1 MKYLLPEIICKIKRL
16 DLRAKLVVEGFLSG
30 LHKSPYKGQAIEFA
44 DYRPYLPGD
53 ELKRIDWKIFA
64 KTDRFWVREY
74 EEETNLRA
82 YLFLDISSSM
92 QYKSKEIN
100 KFEYASFLAAAFAY
114 LLFKQHDSIG
124 LALFNKDEHKYLPP
138 QFSKFHLAKIFETIE
153 NTKPEGETDIYK
165 SLTELGKK
173 IKKRGLIIIF
183 SDFFD
188 KKENVLKGLKNLRH
202 KKNEVLVFHI
212 IDPNEINLNY
222 NEPLIFKDL
231 ETKRE
236 ISLDPRGIK
245 KEYQETL
252 KNLFLY
258 YKKECTYHYIDY
270 NLVFTNMS
278 FDYAFF
284 NYLEKRARIK

>member
-1 MKYLLPEIICKIKRL
+1 MKYLLSKVICKIKRL

-30 LHKSPYKGQAIEFA
+30 LHKSSYKGQAIEFA

-64 KTDRFWVREY
+64 KTDKFWVREY

-82 YLFLDISSSM
+82 YLFLDTSGSM
-92 QYKSKEIN
+92 KYKSKEIS

-114 LLFKQHDSIG
+114 LLFKQHDSVG
-124 LALFNKDEHKYLPP
+124 LALFNKNSYQYLPP
-138 QFSKFHLAKIFETIE
+138 QFSKSHLAKILEIIE
-153 NTKPEGETDIYK
+153 SVKPEGETDIYK

-188 KKENVLKGLKNLRH
+188 KKENILKGLKNLRH

-212 IDPNEINLNY
+212 LDPNEINLNY
-222 NEPLIFKDL
+222 EEPLIFKDL
-231 ETKRE
+231 ETRRE
-236 ISLDPRGIK
+236 IKLDPRSIK

-252 KNLFLY
+252 KKLFLY
-258 YKKECTYHYIDY
+258 YKQECAAHYIDY
-270 NLVFTNMS
+270 NLIFTNMP
-278 FDYAFF
+278 FDYAFLS
-284 NYLEKRARIK
+284 YLAKRAKIK